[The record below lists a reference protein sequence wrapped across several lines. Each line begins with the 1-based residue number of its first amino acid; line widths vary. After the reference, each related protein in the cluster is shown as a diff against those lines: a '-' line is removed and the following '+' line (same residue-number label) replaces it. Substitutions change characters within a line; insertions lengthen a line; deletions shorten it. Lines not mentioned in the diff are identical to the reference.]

1 MSRNKDRYL
10 GRHIQTE
17 RVLSED
23 KWQQTLSALAC
34 SPPSWLCIFV
44 QSTNCGT
51 RHGSPKIILCTTCW
65 APAGAWV
72 WFSFCASV
80 ILWNLHINS
89 MKWWYCLHF
98 KEKIKWGLQRM
109 FSQGGPAR
117 KEMLT
122 SDSTVLALLLT
133 DTLLGVRKTKAKGR
147 TSLVVYQLG
156 LTAKGMGSIP
166 GWGTKISKILK

>member
-1 MSRNKDRYL
+1 
-10 GRHIQTE
+10 
-17 RVLSED
+17 
-23 KWQQTLSALAC
+23 
-34 SPPSWLCIFV
+34 
-44 QSTNCGT
+44 
-51 RHGSPKIILCTTCW
+51 
-65 APAGAWV
+65 
-72 WFSFCASV
+72 
-80 ILWNLHINS
+80 
-89 MKWWYCLHF
+89 
-98 KEKIKWGLQRM
+98 M

-133 DTLLGVRKTKAKGR
+133 DTLLGVRKTKAKGG